1 MTEAKY
7 KKIET
12 ILKQRII
19 DQTYP
24 LNSLLPK
31 ELELAQEFKTSR
43 PTINHAIHNL
53 VQEGLLEQRKRL
65 GTIVRRNKIQ
75 QEFTHLI
82 QSYNQE
88 MSTKGLK
95 TKTKVLY
102 FQKVVPNSEV
112 QTEFNISTSDS
123 VFKLIRLRYV
133 DNHPIVKVTTYVPV
147 SLVPDLEKINFST
160 ASLYL
165 ELKKRNLA
173 VTHVVRK
180 LEVKK
185 ASSEIA
191 QKLAIKE
198 NDPVFCFRTRGYTNK
213 DQKIEYS
220 IDTYRGD
227 MNSFIIDLKR

>member
-1 MTEAKY
+1 MTETKY

-24 LNSLLPK
+24 LNSLLPT
-31 ELELAQEFKTSR
+31 ELELAQEFNTSR

-65 GTIVRRNKIQ
+65 GTLVKRNKIQ

-102 FQKVVPNSEV
+102 FKKITPNSEV
-112 QTEFNISTSDS
+112 QAEFNISASDS
-123 VFKLIRLRYV
+123 VFKLIRLRYA
-133 DNHPIVKVTTYVPV
+133 DNHPIVKVTTYIPA
-147 SLVPDLEKINFST
+147 SLVPDLEKINFSNI
-160 ASLYL
+160 SLYS

-191 QKLAIKE
+191 RKLAI
-198 NDPVFCFRTRGYTNK
+198 NK

-220 IDTYRGD
+220 IATYRGD

>member
-1 MTEAKY
+1 MTETKY

-24 LNSLLPK
+24 LNSLLPT
-31 ELELAQEFKTSR
+31 ELELAQEFNTSR

-65 GTIVRRNKIQ
+65 GTLVKRNKIQ

-102 FQKVVPNSEV
+102 FKKITPNSEV
-112 QTEFNISTSDS
+112 QAEFNISASDS
-123 VFKLIRLRYV
+123 VFKLIRLRYA
-133 DNHPIVKVTTYVPV
+133 DNNPIVKVTTYIPA
-147 SLVPDLEKINFST
+147 SLVPDLEKINFSNI
-160 ASLYL
+160 SLYS

-191 QKLAIKE
+191 RKLAIKE
-198 NDPVFCFRTRGYTNK
+198 NDPVFYFCTCGYTNK
-213 DQKIEYS
+213 YQKIEYS
-220 IDTYRGD
+220 IATYRGD
-227 MNSFIIDLKR
+227 MNSFIIDLTR

>member
-24 LNSLLPK
+24 LNSLLPT
-31 ELELAQEFKTSR
+31 ELELAQEFNTSR

-65 GTIVRRNKIQ
+65 GTLVKRNKIQ

-102 FQKVVPNSEV
+102 FKKITPNSV
-112 QTEFNISTSDS
+112 
-123 VFKLIRLRYV
+123 
-133 DNHPIVKVTTYVPV
+133 
-147 SLVPDLEKINFST
+147 
-160 ASLYL
+160 
-165 ELKKRNLA
+165 
-173 VTHVVRK
+173 VTHK
-180 LEVKK
+180 NWTL
-185 ASSEIA
+185 
-191 QKLAIKE
+191 
-198 NDPVFCFRTRGYTNK
+198 Y
-213 DQKIEYS
+213 
-220 IDTYRGD
+220 
-227 MNSFIIDLKR
+227 